1 MTRYDFSPLFR
12 STVGF
17 DRMMQ
22 LLDAAAGWDAA
33 AVTDPPYNIEKTDE
47 NAYQITLAVAGF
59 SEDDIRIE
67 LRENTLTITGSP
79 KEEGAPREFLHHGI
93 DRGRFER
100 SFQLA
105 DYVMV
110 VGATLDNGMLRIDL
124 RREIPEEL
132 KPRRIDIAV
141 GAPKAITGNAKKIV
155 DSVRKIA

>member
-79 KEEGAPREFLHHGI
+79 KEEGAPREFLH
-93 DRGRFER
+93 
-100 SFQLA
+100 QL
-105 DYVMV
+105 
-110 VGATLDNGMLRIDL
+110 
-124 RREIPEEL
+124 
-132 KPRRIDIAV
+132 K
-141 GAPKAITGNAKKIV
+141 
-155 DSVRKIA
+155 